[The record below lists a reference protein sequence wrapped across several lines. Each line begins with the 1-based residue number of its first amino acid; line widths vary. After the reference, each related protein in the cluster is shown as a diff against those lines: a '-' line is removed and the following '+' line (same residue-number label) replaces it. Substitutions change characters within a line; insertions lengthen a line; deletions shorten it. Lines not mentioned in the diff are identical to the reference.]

1 MWNLSSNELRE
12 NIKISIDK
20 RGAEL
25 KEEIKIE
32 KKYNSKNE
40 VYA

>member
-1 MWNLSSNELRE
+1 MWNLSSSKLRE
-12 NIKISIDK
+12 KIKKSIIE
-20 RGAEL
+20 RWAEL